1 MIAITLPCLLLG
13 GTEFQT
19 LHLVKALKSLDQ
31 DVTVVVY
38 FEVAEEMV
46 CLYEKEGAIVNSLH
60 WKRSISPIRL
70 IIQLIKVFKE
80 IKPSVIHVQYMA
92 PGALPIFAA
101 KLAGV
106 PRIIATVHQP
116 YTKSHGWKANWILRL
131 AAKFCNPFLSVSQ
144 NAARSWFGQAALI
157 DTQLSIA
164 QQPSQLTLYNSIDVD
179 RLQTIAKKC
188 QFQNNLSKLGIH
200 PETYLIGAVSRMR
213 IEKGIDVLITAFA
226 QSLQTSDRDLRLLL
240 VGDGPDRQ
248 ELESL
253 AAELN
258 CEDKIVFYG
267 SAEWEE
273 AMQLMARMDVVVVP
287 SRFEG
292 FGLSAAEAM
301 AMRKPLICSDAFGL
315 AELVSHEQEGLLF
328 RNGDAHDLFRQLQ
341 QFIHHPEKAKRLG
354 EQAFAKT
361 KQNFDYPLFVER
373 IKTLY
378 KSE

>member
-1 MIAITLPCLLLG
+1 MIIITLPCLLLG

-19 LHLVKALKSLDQ
+19 LHLVKALKSLNQ
-31 DVTVVVY
+31 EVRVAVY
-38 FEVAEEMV
+38 FEVAEEMLS
-46 CLYEKEGAIVNSLH
+46 LYENEGAIVNCLN
-60 WKRSISPIRL
+60 WQRAISPLRF
-70 IIQLIKVFKE
+70 IIQLNSYFKVFKPC
-80 IKPSVIHVQYMA
+80 IVHVQYMA

-106 PRIIATVHQP
+106 PRIISTVHQP
-116 YTKSHGWKANWILRL
+116 YTKIHGWKAKWILRL
-131 AAKFCNPFLSVSQ
+131 AAQFCNPFLSVSQ
-144 NAARSWFGQAALI
+144 NAARSWFGQATSI
-157 DTQLSIA
+157 DTQKPIT

-179 RLQTIAKKC
+179 QIQRIATQY
-188 QFQNNLSKLGIH
+188 QFRKDLISLGIH
-200 PETYLIGAVSRMR
+200 SETYLIGAVSRMR
-213 IEKGIDVLITAFA
+213 IEKGLDLLITAFA
-226 QSLQTSDRDLRLLL
+226 QLLQTSDRDLRLLI
-240 VGDGPDRQ
+240 VGDGQDRK
-248 ELESL
+248 ELEAM

-258 CEDKIVFYG
+258 CQGKIVFYG
-267 SAEWEE
+267 AAAWEE
-273 AMQLMARMDVVVVP
+273 AMQFMARMDVVVVP

-328 RNGDAHDLFRQLQ
+328 RNGDADDLFVQLEEIVQ
-341 QFIHHPEKAKRLG
+341 HPETAKRLG

-361 KQNFDYPLFVER
+361 KRNFDYPLFVER